1 VLGGVKLLDT
11 WEPRTVAAPE
21 QVLRATRGLQGK
33 LCGPRVAEALQA
45 TRGLQRKPCGPR
57 VGSRESPADH
67 AWAAE
72 KALRTAP
79 KPRGAGEWAARLS
92 LLPTRGQQGSPPKPR
107 CFWGFIFREALHAG
121 RQSEVLSV
129 LGVSDAA
136 LVPAPAPASKPR
148 AALGHSAG
156 SGLGEKKS
164 GPHPRPRQ
172 CDFLCSHD
180 LLGISH
186 SAVLAL
192 SPPGMP
198 TEQASV
204 ACVAFRRHTARPIA
218 PPPCTPLVSAC
229 RRVGRIVRVMTDIF
243 CVDHGSLRMC
253 SKRSQMRG
261 DPREIKWAAWTKH
274 ANNGAIVDCE
284 PRKRERRQVEV

>member
-1 VLGGVKLLDT
+1 MLGGVKLLDT

-136 LVPAPAPASKPR
+136 LVPTPAPASKPR

-156 SGLGEKKS
+156 SGLGEKNQAPTRDLASAIFSAAMICWGSRTARCWPFPRQACPRNKPLS
-164 GPHPRPRQ
+164 LVLRFVARPRVRSPRP
-172 CDFLCSHD
+172 
-180 LLGISH
+180 
-186 SAVLAL
+186 LAL
-192 SPPGMP
+192 LH
-198 TEQASV
+198 SV
-204 ACVAFRRHTARPIA
+204 HGEF
-218 PPPCTPLVSAC
+218 S
-229 RRVGRIVRVMTDIF
+229 IVRVMTDIF

-261 DPREIKWAAWTKH
+261 DPREIKWAAWH